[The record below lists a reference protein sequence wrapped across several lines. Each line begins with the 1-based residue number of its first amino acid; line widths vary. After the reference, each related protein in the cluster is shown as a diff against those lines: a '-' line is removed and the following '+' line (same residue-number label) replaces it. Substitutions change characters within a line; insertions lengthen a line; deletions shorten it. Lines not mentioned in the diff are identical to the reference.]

1 MKKLKF
7 KIKGWLLVKLAKAR
21 RETNAYKE
29 KLAEAVLKE
38 KDYIDKINLMQNDV
52 RQLLLKLDEP
62 DRELWL
68 KKEGREYAR
77 FTTKTKRIKN
87 KIKSIKNG

>member
-21 RETNAYKE
+21 RETRIYKD
-29 KLAEAVLKE
+29 KLAESVLKE
-38 KDYIDKINLMQNDV
+38 QEYIDKINLMQDDV
-52 RQLLLKLDEP
+52 RQLLLKLDAP

-77 FTTKTKRIKN
+77 FTTKKERVKN
-87 KIKSIKNG
+87 KIKSIKNN